1 MSLPISFEEFKK
13 NPIAAVAFCM
23 LLIVGYLYY
32 DSENTK
38 KAIIAKCEG
47 ENVKMGDRLHKMERQ
62 QKQSDSLLA
71 VYSYE
76 IKFYL
81 NAIEG
86 YSESIQEKK

>member
-1 MSLPISFEEFKK
+1 
-13 NPIAAVAFCM
+13 M
-23 LLIVGYLYY
+23 LIIVGYLYY
-32 DSENTK
+32 ESENTK
-38 KAIIAKCEG
+38 KAIIAKCEN
-47 ENVKMGDRLHKMERQ
+47 ENVKMGDRLHRMERQ

-86 YSESIQEKK
+86 YSQTIQK

>member
-1 MSLPISFEEFKK
+1 MTLPVTFNEFKK

-32 DSENTK
+32 ESENTK
-38 KAIIAKCEG
+38 KAIISKCEN
-47 ENVKMGDRLHKMERQ
+47 ENAKMGDRLHRMERQ

-86 YSESIQEKK
+86 YSESIQQKK

>member
-1 MSLPISFEEFKK
+1 MSLPISFSEFKK

-32 DSENTK
+32 ESENTK
-38 KAIIAKCEG
+38 KAIIAKCEN
-47 ENVKMGDRLHKMERQ
+47 ENEKMSNRLEKMERQ
-62 QKQSDSLLA
+62 RKVSDSLLA

-86 YSESIQEKK
+86 YSESLPK

>member
-1 MSLPISFEEFKK
+1 MSLPISFTEFKK

-23 LLIVGYLYY
+23 LIIVGYLYY

-38 KAIIAKCEG
+38 KAIIAKCEN
-47 ENVKMGDRLHKMERQ
+47 ENEKMSNRLEKMERQ
-62 QKQSDSLLA
+62 RKVSDSLLA

-86 YSESIQEKK
+86 YSESLPK

>member
-1 MSLPISFEEFKK
+1 MSLPISFTEFKK

-23 LLIVGYLYY
+23 LIIVGYLYY

-38 KAIIAKCEG
+38 KAIILKCEN
-47 ENVKMGDRLHKMERQ
+47 ENEKMSNRLEKMERQ
-62 QKQSDSLLA
+62 RKVSDSLLA

-86 YSESIQEKK
+86 YSESLPK

>member
-1 MSLPISFEEFKK
+1 MSLPISFTEFKK

-23 LLIVGYLYY
+23 LIIVGYLYY

-38 KAIIAKCEG
+38 KAIIVKCEN
-47 ENVKMGDRLHKMERQ
+47 ENEKMSNRLEKMERQ
-62 QKQSDSLLA
+62 RKVSDSLLA

-86 YSESIQEKK
+86 YSESLPK

>member
-1 MSLPISFEEFKK
+1 MSLPISFSEFKK

-32 DSENTK
+32 ESENTK
-38 KAIIAKCEG
+38 KAIIAKCEN
-47 ENVKMGDRLHKMERQ
+47 ENLKLGNRLEKMERQ
-62 QKQSDSLLA
+62 RKVSDSLLA

-86 YSESIQEKK
+86 YSESLPK

>member
-1 MSLPISFEEFKK
+1 MSLPISFTEFKK

-23 LLIVGYLYY
+23 LIIVGYLYY
-32 DSENTK
+32 ESENTK
-38 KAIIAKCEG
+38 KAIIAKCEN
-47 ENVKMGDRLHKMERQ
+47 ENEKMSNRLEKMERQ
-62 QKQSDSLLA
+62 RKVSDSLLA

-86 YSESIQEKK
+86 YSESLPK